1 MALIKD
7 IRAVEWVEGKSHRWC
22 IQVMMEGS
30 RKWVPI
36 KLVRLKRKPVKKSI
50 WR

>member
-7 IRAVEWVEGKSHRWC
+7 IRVIEWVEGGGYRWC

-50 WR
+50 RR

>member
-7 IRAVEWVEGKSHRWC
+7 IRAIEWVKGNSSRWC

-36 KLVRLKRKPVKKSI
+36 KLVRLKRKPVKKLI